1 MDEKMEKAWIAAT
14 SACVEV
20 IDGEHQYVAPVS
32 PEQWERALNAAFD
45 AARLREPAGVGVVAA
60 QLRRELAEDKGWD
73 YTEYEKG
80 RIAEKERCIAI
91 LEAAPQ
97 PPAEAL
103 FMADSVHNQAP
114 PGTREGHMVV
124 LETDAVGKPTIWC
137 DPEIVDLVRALN
149 EGGLRTIASCS
160 GHGEKPFG
168 IVTLRDGRELLVLP
182 DYETTR
188 KAERILSEALIPAE
202 AQVQG
207 GGDSTRLDWLAS
219 EARMLSGWRDSGRW
233 EMPAIQIDSTRE
245 HCTPA
250 DLRAAIDQER
260 GKGGGGVI
268 WHPIESAPKDG
279 RTIRFRN
286 TDSGLTDIG
295 YWESWEGMDA
305 DQRARL
311 PEWAK
316 DWDGEW
322 CTDEGNGDMTH
333 WAHLSAA
340 DSLAEYAELHGWEIA
355 PERLEAFRA
364 YCDGSGHD

>member
-91 LEAAPQ
+91 PEAAPQ

-207 GGDSTRLDWLAS
+207 GGDSTFAEWLAS
-219 EARMLSGWRDSGRW
+219 E
-233 EMPAIQIDSTRE
+233 MPAGTVIGD
-245 HCTPA
+245 PA
-250 DLRAAIDQER
+250 WWADRIARQYAKRSAPPSAPVGVDEAAAIRAFEEHYEANSDDPYFESELELWLTAWRKALATQQPAWRVHDLAARLVDELD
-260 GKGGGGVI
+260 GLVFESDGV
-268 WHPIESAPKDG
+268 
-279 RTIRFRN
+279 
-286 TDSGLTDIG
+286 SGLH
-295 YWESWEGMDA
+295 
-305 DQRARL
+305 L
-311 PEWAK
+311 
-316 DWDGEW
+316 
-322 CTDEGNGDMTH
+322 NGDVAT
-333 WAHLSAA
+333 W
-340 DSLAEYAELHGWEIA
+340 DELLPGGRF
-355 PERLEAFRA
+355 ERLSSLDELCAALAAQPGGDR
-364 YCDGSGHD
+364 